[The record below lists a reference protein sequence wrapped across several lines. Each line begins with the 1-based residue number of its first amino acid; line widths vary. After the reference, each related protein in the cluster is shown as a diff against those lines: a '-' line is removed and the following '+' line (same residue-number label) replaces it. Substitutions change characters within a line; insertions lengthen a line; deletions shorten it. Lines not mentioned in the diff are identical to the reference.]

1 MLDKFLKFISKNQ
14 LFTKK
19 DKLLAAV
26 SGGVDSVVLCDLLHR
41 TGFNFAIAHCN
52 FRLRGKESDGDETF
66 VKALAQKYKVDF
78 YVEHFN
84 TAHYAKKEKISLQMA
99 ARILRYE
106 WFGKISPHL
115 TPSPPESEK
124 RGIGETERRKI
135 KRSDSYRITDSPIH
149 PFTYSILL
157 TAHHQNDVLE
167 TMLLN
172 LTKGTGIAGLH
183 GIQVKSKLASYFSGT
198 IIRPILFA
206 QKEEILLYA
215 KKKTLKWR
223 EDSSNKSNKYQR
235 NLIRNKVIPLLK
247 KINPNLET
255 TIQATVEKVSAV
267 ENVFKMYID
276 KVRKEVLRNDPNED
290 YIDIKKIKKIESSPN
305 FYFTETLP
313 RQVGISTSFQHATSL
328 QNQNLVPIILSE
340 LLKPYNFGYEITLQI
355 INALDSEPGRKFE
368 SPTHTLVKDRTELII
383 IKNFIPSA
391 RDTEP
396 RRFSIVKK
404 SQRSFQHGGLK
415 YQISVLKTR
424 DNNFKIREPKH
435 IASLDYDKLKFPLV
449 LRKWKEGDWFCP
461 LGMNKKKKKLSD
473 FLIDEKIPLNLKNKV
488 WVLTSPTEPGST
500 DGPIIWVINYR
511 IDERFKITEMTKKAY
526 IIAKRK

>member
-26 SGGVDSVVLCDLLHR
+26 SGGVDSVVLCDLLYK

-52 FRLRGKESDGDETF
+52 FKLRGKESDGDEIF

-84 TAHYAKKEKISLQMA
+84 TASYAKKKKISIQMA

-106 WFGKISPHL
+106 WFGKISSAQA
-115 TPSPPESEK
+115 SPPKSPQ
-124 RGIGETERRKI
+124 RGDFPTPLPKGKGDVKFSLSRGLREAGK
-135 KRSDSYRITDSPIH
+135 SDGKVPPLGGFRGASSSSY
-149 PFTYSILL
+149 LL

-172 LTKGTGIAGLH
+172 LSKGTGIAGLH

-215 KKKTLKWR
+215 KKNKLKWR

-235 NLIRNKVIPLLK
+235 NLIRNEVIPLLK
-247 KINPNLET
+247 KINPNLEK

-267 ENVFKMYID
+267 ENVFKRYID
-276 KVRKEVLRNDPNED
+276 KVRSEVLRNDQNED
-290 YIDIKKIKKIESSPN
+290 YIDIKKLKQIENSP
-305 FYFTETLP
+305 
-313 RQVGISTSFQHATSL
+313 V
-328 QNQNLVPIILSE
+328 ILSE
-340 LLKPYNFGYEITLQI
+340 LVNPFKFGYDITLQI
-355 INALDSEPGRKFE
+355 NLDSEPGRKFE

-383 IKNFIPSA
+383 IKNFIPST
-391 RDTEP
+391 RDTKP
-396 RRFSIVKK
+396 RRFGTVKK

-424 DNNFKIREPKH
+424 DNNFKIKDSKH

-473 FLIDEKIPLNLKNKV
+473 FLIDQKIPLNLKNKV
-488 WVLTSPTEPGST
+488 WVLTSPAEPGLT
-500 DGPIIWVINYR
+500 EGPIIWVINYR
-511 IDERFKITEMTKKAY
+511 IDERFKITETTKKAY
-526 IIAKRK
+526 IIMTKIYE